1 MKRILALA
9 ALVLAASSTTLSQT
23 PTPSPSPSPTP
34 AMPPSTQAR
43 PAADKMAA
51 AGGDEQA
58 ILQLERDMLAA
69 SLKNDTALFEKVAT
83 DDYIATNPVGMVGT
97 KADAIASAKNFKFE
111 SLNTDDVKVR
121 VYGDAAVVTGRA
133 NLKAQMTTPAS
144 AAQDISGQ
152 YRYTRVYVKQGGQW
166 RLAAFHLSP
175 VAQQPSR

>member
-9 ALVLAASSTTLSQT
+9 ALSLAASSTNLGQMTT
-23 PTPSPSPSPTP
+23 PLPSPSPSPAAQPP
-34 AMPPSTQAR
+34 AQAR
-43 PAADKMAA
+43 PAGDRMA
-51 AGGDEQA
+51 AGGVEQA
-58 ILQLERDMLAA
+58 ILQLERDLQAA

-83 DDYIATNPVGMVGT
+83 DDYVVTNPVGMVGS
-97 KADAIASAKNFKFE
+97 KAESVASAKNFKIE

-121 VYGDAAVVTGRA
+121 VYGDSAVVTGRA
-133 NLKAQMTTPAS
+133 TLKAQMTMPAN

-175 VAQQPSR
+175 VAQQPAR